1 MKSKKRSHDIKS
13 ADLWLQ
19 HLSITITSAS
29 SQVFANGRQQIEV
42 QLDAIPR
49 PGLSISATEWA
60 TLRAVIEVREDEF
73 RDLPS
78 FSGSPPWGYTTTWD
92 SDFDYY
98 PTSDSISL
106 EPSRTSA
113 DPAPK
118 SIYIHSTAPSGN
130 AVVLRAAI
138 KKDDGTVY
146 YSTPTEGLDSSIRLS
161 SVRPPNYNY
170 PEDYTWQTPLE
181 EGDISGGS
189 NFLIEHALSLKHFR
203 FSYATLDA
211 DDTPGMIRWQTNES
225 SQTFASHVGIAL
237 IGSDRT
243 VHYNTNIVL
252 PDAFKK
258 ERMKTTVVSN
268 NASSLV
274 VLLQGDSRIPY
285 HSASSRHQ
293 GPLTVTVVDRQGNG
307 HHVSIRFTSE
317 GTQLEKRIKLEVST
331 TPESQLHAN
340 SDPQAGTV

>member
-1 MKSKKRSHDIKS
+1 MKSKKRSNDIES

-19 HLSITITSAS
+19 HLSITLTSAS

-42 QLDAIPR
+42 QLDAIPL
-49 PGLSISATEWA
+49 PGQSISTTEWA
-60 TLRAVIEVREDEF
+60 TLRAVIEFRQDEY

-78 FSGSPPWGYTTTWD
+78 FSASLPWGYTTAWD

-118 SIYIHSTAPSGN
+118 SIYIHSTAPGGN

-138 KKDDGTVY
+138 TKDDGCVY
-146 YSTPTEGLDSSIRLS
+146 YSTTDEGFESSIQLS
-161 SVRPPNYNY
+161 SVRPANYNY
-170 PEDYTWQTPLE
+170 PEDYTWQTQHE

-189 NFLIEHALSLKHFR
+189 NFLIEYVLSLKHFR

-211 DDTPGMIRWQTNES
+211 DDTSGMIRWHTNEPN
-225 SQTFASHVGIAL
+225 QTFASHVGIAL

-258 ERMKTTVVSN
+258 ERMKTTVVSS

-307 HHVSIRFTSE
+307 HNVSIRFTSE
-317 GTQLEKRIKLEVST
+317 GTQLEKRTKLEVST
-331 TPESQLHAN
+331 TPESQAN

>member
-1 MKSKKRSHDIKS
+1 MKSKKRSNDIES

-19 HLSITITSAS
+19 HLSITLTSAS

-42 QLDAIPR
+42 QLDAIPL
-49 PGLSISATEWA
+49 PGQSISTTEWA
-60 TLRAVIEVREDEF
+60 TLRAVIEVRQDEY

-78 FSGSPPWGYTTTWD
+78 FSASLPWGYTTAWD

-118 SIYIHSTAPSGN
+118 SIYIHSAAPGGN

-138 KKDDGTVY
+138 TKDDGCVY
-146 YSTPTEGLDSSIRLS
+146 YSTTNDGFESSIQLS
-161 SVRPPNYNY
+161 SVRPANYNY
-170 PEDYTWQTPLE
+170 PEDYTWQTQHE

-189 NFLIEHALSLKHFR
+189 NFLIEYVLSLKHFR

-211 DDTPGMIRWQTNES
+211 DDTSGMIRWHTNDPN
-225 SQTFASHVGIAL
+225 QTFASHVGIAL

-258 ERMKTTVVSN
+258 ERMKTTVVSS

-307 HHVSIRFTSE
+307 HNVSIRFTSE
-317 GTQLEKRIKLEVST
+317 GTQLEKRTKLEVST
-331 TPESQLHAN
+331 TPESQAN

>member
-1 MKSKKRSHDIKS
+1 MKSKKRSNDIES
-13 ADLWLQ
+13 ADPWLQ
-19 HLSITITSAS
+19 HLSITLTSAS

-42 QLDAIPR
+42 QLDAIPL
-49 PGLSISATEWA
+49 PGQSISTTEWA
-60 TLRAVIEVREDEF
+60 TLRAVIEVRQDEY

-78 FSGSPPWGYTTTWD
+78 FSASLPWGYTTAWD

-118 SIYIHSTAPSGN
+118 SIYIHSTAPGGN

-138 KKDDGTVY
+138 TKDDGCVY
-146 YSTPTEGLDSSIRLS
+146 YSTTNDGFESSIQLS
-161 SVRPPNYNY
+161 SVRPANYNY
-170 PEDYTWQTPLE
+170 PEDYTWQTQHE

-189 NFLIEHALSLKHFR
+189 NFLIEYVLSLKHFR

-211 DDTPGMIRWQTNES
+211 DDTSGMIRWHTNDPN
-225 SQTFASHVGIAL
+225 QTFASHVGIAL

-258 ERMKTTVVSN
+258 ERMKTTVVSS

-307 HHVSIRFTSE
+307 HNVSIRFTSE
-317 GTQLEKRIKLEVST
+317 GTQLEKRTKLEVST
-331 TPESQLHAN
+331 TPESQAN

>member
-1 MKSKKRSHDIKS
+1 MKSKKRSNDIES

-19 HLSITITSAS
+19 HLSITLTSAS

-42 QLDAIPR
+42 QLDAIPL
-49 PGLSISATEWA
+49 PGQSISTTEWA
-60 TLRAVIEVREDEF
+60 TLRAVIEFRQDEY

-78 FSGSPPWGYTTTWD
+78 FSASLPWGYTTAWD

-118 SIYIHSTAPSGN
+118 SIYIHSTAPGGN

-138 KKDDGTVY
+138 TKDDGCVY
-146 YSTPTEGLDSSIRLS
+146 YSTTDEGFESSIQLS
-161 SVRPPNYNY
+161 SVRPANYNY
-170 PEDYTWQTPLE
+170 PEDYTWQTQHE

-189 NFLIEHALSLKHFR
+189 NFLIEYVLSLKHFR

-211 DDTPGMIRWQTNES
+211 DDTSGMIRWHTNEPN
-225 SQTFASHVGIAL
+225 QTFASHVGIAL

-258 ERMKTTVVSN
+258 ERMKTTVVSS

-293 GPLTVTVVDRQGNG
+293 GPLTVTLVDRQGNG
-307 HHVSIRFTSE
+307 HNVSIRFTSE
-317 GTQLEKRIKLEVST
+317 GTQLEKRTKLEVST
-331 TPESQLHAN
+331 TPESQAN

>member
-1 MKSKKRSHDIKS
+1 MKSKKRSNDIES

-19 HLSITITSAS
+19 HLSITLTSAS

-42 QLDAIPR
+42 QLDAIPL
-49 PGLSISATEWA
+49 PGQSISTTEWA
-60 TLRAVIEVREDEF
+60 TLRAVIEVRQDEY

-78 FSGSPPWGYTTTWD
+78 FSASLPWGYTTAWD

-138 KKDDGTVY
+138 TKDDGCVY
-146 YSTPTEGLDSSIRLS
+146 YSTTNDGFESSIQLS
-161 SVRPPNYNY
+161 SVRPANYNY
-170 PEDYTWQTPLE
+170 PEDYTWQTQHE

-189 NFLIEHALSLKHFR
+189 NFLIEYVLSLKHFR

-211 DDTPGMIRWQTNES
+211 DDTSGMIRWHTNEPN
-225 SQTFASHVGIAL
+225 QTFASHVGIAL

-258 ERMKTTVVSN
+258 ERMKTTVVSS

-307 HHVSIRFTSE
+307 HNVSIRFTSE
-317 GTQLEKRIKLEVST
+317 GTQLEKRTKLEVST
-331 TPESQLHAN
+331 TPESQAN

>member
-1 MKSKKRSHDIKS
+1 MKSKKRSNDIES

-19 HLSITITSAS
+19 HLSITLTSAS

-42 QLDAIPR
+42 QLDAIPL
-49 PGLSISATEWA
+49 PGQSISTTEWA
-60 TLRAVIEVREDEF
+60 TLRAVIEVRQDEY

-78 FSGSPPWGYTTTWD
+78 FSASLPWGYTTAWD

-118 SIYIHSTAPSGN
+118 SIYIHSTAPGGN

-138 KKDDGTVY
+138 TKDDGCVY
-146 YSTPTEGLDSSIRLS
+146 YSTTDEGFESSIQLS
-161 SVRPPNYNY
+161 SVRPANYNY
-170 PEDYTWQTPLE
+170 PEDYTWQTQHE

-189 NFLIEHALSLKHFR
+189 NFLIEYVLSLKHFR

-211 DDTPGMIRWQTNES
+211 DDTSGMIRWHTNEPN
-225 SQTFASHVGIAL
+225 QTFASHVGIAL

-258 ERMKTTVVSN
+258 ERMKTTVVSS

-307 HHVSIRFTSE
+307 HNVSIRFTSE
-317 GTQLEKRIKLEVST
+317 GTQLEKRTKLEVST
-331 TPESQLHAN
+331 TPESQAN

>member
-1 MKSKKRSHDIKS
+1 MIMKSKKRSNDIES

-19 HLSITITSAS
+19 HLSITLTSAS

-42 QLDAIPR
+42 QLDAIPL
-49 PGLSISATEWA
+49 PGQSISTTEWA
-60 TLRAVIEVREDEF
+60 TLRAVIEVRQDEY

-78 FSGSPPWGYTTTWD
+78 FSASLPWGYTTAWD

-138 KKDDGTVY
+138 TKDDGCVY
-146 YSTPTEGLDSSIRLS
+146 YSTTNDGFESSIQLS
-161 SVRPPNYNY
+161 SVRPANYNY
-170 PEDYTWQTPLE
+170 PEDYTWQTQHE

-189 NFLIEHALSLKHFR
+189 NFLIEYVLSLKHFR

-211 DDTPGMIRWQTNES
+211 DDTSGMIRWHTNEPN
-225 SQTFASHVGIAL
+225 QTFASHVGIAL

-258 ERMKTTVVSN
+258 ERMKTTVVSS

-307 HHVSIRFTSE
+307 HNVSIRFTSE
-317 GTQLEKRIKLEVST
+317 GTQLEKRTKLEVST
-331 TPESQLHAN
+331 TPESQAN